1 MYFLRITKYHLKYH
15 EQSND
20 QILSVCLNRLADLES
35 MKRHRGERQFV
46 SANMA
51 SSHLSE
57 FPWTQSLSFHLQ
69 GAARA
74 RQTFASDP
82 RSGSGAASG
91 CGWQICKPEWD
102 LSAPDVTTPP
112 IPSESSTSR
121 LYVPRWGNGTSA
133 TATSPRN
140 LIVANWTGVS
150 TSSSCTVPILMEFS
164 VRPYPNTPIFNY
176 STTLHLF
183 IEGYTLSFLIFRKY

>member
-1 MYFLRITKYHLKYH
+1 MF
-15 EQSND
+15 
-20 QILSVCLNRLADLES
+20 SVCLNRLTDLES
-35 MKRHRGERQFV
+35 MKRHRGNSLAPIWPAATYR
-46 SANMA
+46 N
-51 SSHLSE
+51 
-57 FPWTQSLSFHLQ
+57 WTQSLSFHLQ

-121 LYVPRWGNGTSA
+121 LYVPPTMRKWNVGD
-133 TATSPRN
+133 
-140 LIVANWTGVS
+140 
-150 TSSSCTVPILMEFS
+150 
-164 VRPYPNTPIFNY
+164 
-176 STTLHLF
+176 
-183 IEGYTLSFLIFRKY
+183 GYLAEKPHRGQLNRCFYF

>member
-121 LYVPRWGNGTSA
+121 LYVPPTMRKWNVGD
-133 TATSPRN
+133 
-140 LIVANWTGVS
+140 
-150 TSSSCTVPILMEFS
+150 
-164 VRPYPNTPIFNY
+164 
-176 STTLHLF
+176 
-183 IEGYTLSFLIFRKY
+183 GYLAEKSHRGQLNRCFYF